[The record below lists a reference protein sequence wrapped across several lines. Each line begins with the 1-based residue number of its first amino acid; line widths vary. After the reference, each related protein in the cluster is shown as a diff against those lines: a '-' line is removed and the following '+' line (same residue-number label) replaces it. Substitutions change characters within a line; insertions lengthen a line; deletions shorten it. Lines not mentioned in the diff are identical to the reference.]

1 MLIGG
6 TSQITL
12 QRESRGYLGMDIIL
26 MIPVEDILNS
36 PKHGLR
42 NQGFLL
48 AFNSAAVQELMFNQA
63 ATCVGMEELC
73 LNWSAL
79 DTLVHIA
86 ATFSVFANSMRFAM
100 IFSSGNNFTF
110 RCFIMDVIFF

>member
-1 MLIGG
+1 M
-6 TSQITL
+6 
-12 QRESRGYLGMDIIL
+12 SRNSSPAFAPDSFTPPKYFFIFIL
-26 MIPVEDILNS
+26 FRRQYS
-36 PKHGLR
+36 
-42 NQGFLL
+42 
-48 AFNSAAVQELMFNQA
+48 SQA

-100 IFSSGNNFTF
+100 IFSSGDNFTF